1 MTESNSLHGP
11 RKDDAL
17 KRETRGEVQAN
28 RATRSEEW
36 REPEPPGEDQPDA
49 TWAPVGKQ
57 GSAPPAVDQDALETR
72 SDLARHLERGI
83 FPVGRAGLIGTLEA
97 HHAPQALIDLTA
109 TLPGDVTFANLHDV
123 LTALGLTVQ
132 THPF

>member
-1 MTESNSLHGP
+1 MTESNALHGP

-49 TWAPVGKQ
+49 TWALVGKQ
-57 GSAPPAVDQDALETR
+57 GSAPPAVDPDAIEAR
-72 SDLARHLERGI
+72 SDLARHLERGV
-83 FPVGRAGLIGTLEA
+83 FPTGRAGLIATLEA
-97 HHAPQALIDLTA
+97 HHAPQSLIDLTA
-109 TLPGDVTFANLHDV
+109 ALPGTGTFANLHDV
-123 LTALGLTVQ
+123 LVALGLPTE
-132 THPF
+132 TRPS